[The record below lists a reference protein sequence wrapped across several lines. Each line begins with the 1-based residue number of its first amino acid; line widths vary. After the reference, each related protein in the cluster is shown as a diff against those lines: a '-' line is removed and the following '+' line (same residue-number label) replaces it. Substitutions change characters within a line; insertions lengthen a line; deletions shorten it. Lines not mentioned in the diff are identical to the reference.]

1 LRFSPIKAKI
11 RLMHRSLLAILL
23 LLSLATGCTRQL
35 EPAVAQ
41 PPTANFI
48 ASYEQGSAP
57 LKVTFTDSSTGDIT
71 HRHWDFGDGQFSSD
85 SEPNHTYIAAGA
97 YTVSLAIMGPGG
109 SDVETKTEYIKVG
122 TGVISWEEAGSYIG
136 QQQVVEGI
144 VVNSYY
150 AADTKSQLTFLDF
163 HKPYENYFKC
173 IIWGRD
179 RDKFLKE
186 FPPNPETYF
195 LNKHVQVSG
204 SIEEYP
210 TRSGIPEMVLK
221 DPSQI
226 KLVEE

>member
-1 LRFSPIKAKI
+1 MRFSPIKAKI
-11 RLMHRSLLAILL
+11 QSMHKSLLAVLL
-23 LLSLATGCTRQL
+23 LLSLVTGCTRQL
-35 EPAVAQ
+35 QPAVAQ
-41 PPTANFI
+41 PPTADFTT
-48 ASYEQGSAP
+48 SSEQGSAP
-57 LKVTFTDSSTGDIT
+57 LKVTFTDSSTGGIT
-71 HRHWDFGDGQFSSD
+71 HWHWDFGDGQFSND
-85 SEPNHTYIAAGA
+85 SEPNHTYIAAGD

-109 SDVETKTEYIKVG
+109 SDVETKTEYIKVA
-122 TGVISWEEAGSYIG
+122 TGIISWEEAGSYIG
-136 QQQVVEGI
+136 QYQIVEGI
-144 VVNSYY
+144 VVGAYY

-195 LNKHVQVSG
+195 LNKHVQVTG

-210 TRSGIPEMVLK
+210 KGSGIPEMVLK

-226 KLVEE
+226 SLAKE